1 MTARN
6 FLIVIVVLVAV
17 AGGLLFA
24 RKEKTIQTPLE
35 SQINSEGSVEVEV
48 TPLSVSHTSDRWEFS
63 IVIST
68 HSVELDQDLTEV
80 SILIDEGG
88 NEYES
93 LTWEGSPPGGHH
105 REGVLSFKPI
115 SPMPGKITLRLEGIG
130 AIAERNFVWELGR

>member
-6 FLIVIVVLVAV
+6 FLIMIVILVAV

-24 RKEKTIQTPLE
+24 RKEETIQTPLE

-80 SILIDEGG
+80 SVLIDEGG

-115 SPMPGKITLRLEGIG
+115 SPMPGKITLRLKGIG
-130 AIAERNFVWELGR
+130 TIAERNFVWELGR